1 MAHLSQQSVQE
12 LGNQLCTSSL
22 PAEAAVSVLMKEI
35 AELAVCPQPL
45 QPLLLILT
53 LPDSA
58 LTLFPSPRLLASAHL
73 LGRSPIGLPATLS
86 PSLHTLCIPWWLTRD
101 NEVPLGAF
109 IPPTRGAPQR
119 LFCCS
124 LWTMRSL
131 RREAYVLSLLFLP
144 SSLCRITGPGLW
156 SHLDSFLALPL
167 PSSDLG
173 QDNLTSLCS
182 VSPSVKWE

>member
-109 IPPTRGAPQR
+109 IPPIRGAPQR